1 MEKSDAEYLR
11 VAFSDLIN
19 YGADNPLEPV
29 DPLSYR
35 TPEGDSCLHIAAM
48 RGDLR
53 AVQLLLNAGL
63 DVNLL
68 GDLGN
73 TPLHYARM
81 AAHLDVIEHLISRG
95 ANPDFVNELGKKP

>member
-11 VAFSDLIN
+11 AAFKDLIN
-19 YGADNPLEPV
+19 YGADNPLEPI

-63 DVNLL
+63 DANLL

-73 TPLHYARM
+73 TPLHYALI
-81 AAHLDVIEHLISRG
+81 AAHQDVVEHLVSRG
-95 ANPDFVNELGKKP
+95 ANPYIVNELGKKP